1 MLKILL
7 VDDEDIIKSGLRREV
22 HWEDLGCLIVGEAS
36 DGEEALDLI
45 RSDPP
50 DVVISDIRMPF
61 KDGLTLMEEARQI
74 KLDLYFLF
82 ISGHDEFSYV
92 QRALK
97 LGATDYI
104 LKPIDPIY
112 LGERL
117 QELASEISSR
127 SRDEES
133 LLMTKRIQIRQ
144 FFQKII
150 LGSPGE
156 NSIIRQEADL
166 LDPKLS
172 SCFFQIISLQ
182 IDHYYNYA
190 GSDENGREEEIR
202 KSFFRLADEFPKDN
216 CYRIT
221 DSLREYDLCMV
232 GKDLTVMTNLL
243 KEGFRSL
250 QKRTSALNYTVTLGV
265 GDPVSHLENLPR
277 SFTQAKEAL
286 EMKYLKGDNRI
297 YTSEE
302 YRNFK
307 ARAKGVGTPLDA
319 EALLKAV
326 QEGQACIIPHLIEKL
341 SSDIADKKDS
351 RTLLNWLASDILLQ
365 LMKILSQREMSM
377 EEILE
382 NPLQEWEIITR
393 SSTAESF
400 LKNLQQVLT
409 SLAEAIHI
417 RSDYHSSQILNQAI
431 TYIKENFTEK
441 TLSLDEVAAR
451 ACMSSCY
458 FAVIFKQESGRTFN
472 RFLTDLRIN
481 KAKDLILYTDLKS
494 YEIGPKVGYDNPSY
508 FSTVFKKATG
518 MSPSEYRKTYS

>member
-1 MLKILL
+1 
-7 VDDEDIIKSGLRREV
+7 
-22 HWEDLGCLIVGEAS
+22 
-36 DGEEALDLI
+36 
-45 RSDPP
+45 
-50 DVVISDIRMPF
+50 
-61 KDGLTLMEEARQI
+61 
-74 KLDLYFLF
+74 
-82 ISGHDEFSYV
+82 
-92 QRALK
+92 
-97 LGATDYI
+97 
-104 LKPIDPIY
+104 
-112 LGERL
+112 
-117 QELASEISSR
+117 
-127 SRDEES
+127 
-133 LLMTKRIQIRQ
+133 
-144 FFQKII
+144 
-150 LGSPGE
+150 
-156 NSIIRQEADL
+156 
-166 LDPKLS
+166 
-172 SCFFQIISLQ
+172 
-182 IDHYYNYA
+182 
-190 GSDENGREEEIR
+190 
-202 KSFFRLADEFPKDN
+202 
-216 CYRIT
+216 
-221 DSLREYDLCMV
+221 
-232 GKDLTVMTNLL
+232 
-243 KEGFRSL
+243 
-250 QKRTSALNYTVTLGV
+250 
-265 GDPVSHLENLPR
+265 
-277 SFTQAKEAL
+277 
-286 EMKYLKGDNRI
+286 
-297 YTSEE
+297 
-302 YRNFK
+302 
-307 ARAKGVGTPLDA
+307 LDA